1 MTVPVSIAIDVVA
14 LCVLWFFNPARKRQ
28 AAVFRREEGSS
39 YVEAR
44 RGELQDE
51 SESKDGGREIVY
63 GGALYPYERRFA
75 PSRTRLR
82 SPANVLDSV
91 RGVPCPVRDAS
102 DSKSGAA
109 DGPHV
114 LGRSTVDGISAGER
128 NRKLKGA
135 KVAYL
140 VG

>member
-75 PSRTRLR
+75 TPTSDGSLLPARGSAALRTFWIPCAAFRAPCETLR
-82 SPANVLDSV
+82 IRRA
-91 RGVPCPVRDAS
+91 
-102 DSKSGAA
+102 
-109 DGPHV
+109 
-114 LGRSTVDGISAGER
+114 GRPMDRTC
-128 NRKLKGA
+128 
-135 KVAYL
+135 
-140 VG
+140 